1 MSEYWS
7 IADIEPII
15 RSILPTLITD
25 IPRKGDLRLT
35 RIQSEQFPQWLRDA
49 FLAPL
54 AYTLLKECN
63 PLLDAHLK
71 DDYYAAVVRTE
82 RQDTVA
88 LQNVLDRFEAA
99 SLPVVMLKGG
109 AIQPLAYC
117 EPYHRFMSDLDLAI
131 QPLALQWAWDAISPL
146 DMVPSRPELVKAKY
160 NGRLNGTPPVDQ
172 DGKIELR
179 SPDFFDV
186 QLDVH
191 TTIFPGFWVR
201 ELGTV
206 DEDGLWQRRV
216 PFELGERSLY
226 RLSNEDLALHSIV
239 HMAVNHQFDRFT
251 LRNLIDLLRLHHKQ
265 ALDWEL
271 ISERAIEWRVSV
283 PVWLTLHLL
292 LDLFTPSAKEP
303 APPPYRQIDFEP
315 LHAARDKLAPSA
327 HRQRRLLAFVSPE
340 TVLNLEVLRLSY
352 RRFLFLP
359 LLAEQSSD
367 ILKLGRQLPHAFRN
381 RTGT

>member
-15 RSILPTLITD
+15 RSILPTLVTD
-25 IPRKGDLRLT
+25 IPRKEDLPLT
-35 RIQSEQFPQWLRDA
+35 RIQSEQVPPWLRDA

-54 AYTLLKECN
+54 AYTLLKACN
-63 PLLDAHLK
+63 PLIDAHLK

-82 RQDTVA
+82 RQDSV
-88 LQNVLDRFEAA
+88 LQDVLDRFEAA

-131 QPLALQWAWDAISPL
+131 QPIALQWAWDAISPMG
-146 DMVPSRPELVKAKY
+146 MVPSRPELVKSKHK
-160 NGRLNGTPPVDQ
+160 GRLNGTPPVDQ

-201 ELGTV
+201 ELGTL
-206 DEDGLWQRRV
+206 DEDDIWQRRV
-216 PFELGERSLY
+216 PLELGERSLY
-226 RLSNEDLALHSIV
+226 RLSNEDLVLHSIV

-251 LRNLIDLLRLHHKQ
+251 LRNLIDIMRLHHKQ
-265 ALDWEL
+265 SLDWAL
-271 ISERAIEWRVSV
+271 IAERAIAWRVSV

-292 LDLFTPSAKEP
+292 IDLF
-303 APPPYRQIDFEP
+303 APPDNKPVPRPSQQIDFEP
-315 LHAARDKLAPSA
+315 LIAARDRLAPSA
-327 HRQRRLLAFVSPE
+327 QRQRRLLTFVSPD